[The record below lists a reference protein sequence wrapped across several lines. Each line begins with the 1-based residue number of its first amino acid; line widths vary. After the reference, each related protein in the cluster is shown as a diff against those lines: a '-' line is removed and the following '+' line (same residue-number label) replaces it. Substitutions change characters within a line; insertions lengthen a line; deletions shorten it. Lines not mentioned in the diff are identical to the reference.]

1 MTSVST
7 YAIVVA
13 LLTVKKRGS
22 IIMYTIVTEGNFRNT
37 FLTSANYSEN
47 FSYSGLTALYDYFS
61 ELEDELGESI
71 EFDYISIA
79 GEYSEL
85 TIDELR
91 DNYFIDKDIDVIE
104 YLQENTIVIEIENSD
119 SVIIQDY

>member
-1 MTSVST
+1 LTSVST

-71 EFDYISIA
+71 EFDYISIV

>member
-1 MTSVST
+1 
-7 YAIVVA
+7 
-13 LLTVKKRGS
+13 
-22 IIMYTIVTEGNFRNT
+22 MYTRVTKANFRDT
-37 FLTSANYSEN
+37 FLTSDYKNN
-47 FSYSGLTALYDYFS
+47 FSYNGLTALYDYFE
-61 ELEDELGESI
+61 ELEDDIGQTI
-71 EFDYISIA
+71 EFDLVGIA
-79 GEYSEL
+79 CEYSEL

>member
-1 MTSVST
+1 
-7 YAIVVA
+7 
-13 LLTVKKRGS
+13 
-22 IIMYTIVTEGNFRNT
+22 MYTRVTEDNFRNT
-37 FLTSANYSEN
+37 FLTSDYKNN
-47 FSYSGLTALYDYFS
+47 FSYDGLTALYNYFE
-61 ELEDELGESI
+61 ELEDELNESI

-85 TIDELR
+85 TIEELR
-91 DNYFIDKDIDVIE
+91 DNYSINKDIDVIK

>member
-1 MTSVST
+1 
-7 YAIVVA
+7 
-13 LLTVKKRGS
+13 
-22 IIMYTIVTEGNFRNT
+22 MYTRVTEDSFRNT
-37 FLTSANYSEN
+37 FLTSDYKNN
-47 FSYSGLTALYDYFS
+47 FSYGGLTALYNYFE
-61 ELEDELGESI
+61 ELEDELNESI
-71 EFDYISIA
+71 EFDLIAIA

-91 DNYFIDKDIDVIE
+91 DNYSINKDIDVIK

>member
-1 MTSVST
+1 
-7 YAIVVA
+7 
-13 LLTVKKRGS
+13 
-22 IIMYTIVTEGNFRNT
+22 MYIRVTEDSFRNT
-37 FLTSANYSEN
+37 FLTSDYKNN
-47 FSYSGLTALYDYFS
+47 FSYDGLTALYDYFS
-61 ELEDELGESI
+61 ELEDELNESI
-71 EFDYISIA
+71 EFDLIAIA

>member
-1 MTSVST
+1 
-7 YAIVVA
+7 
-13 LLTVKKRGS
+13 
-22 IIMYTIVTEGNFRNT
+22 MYTRVTEDSFRDV
-37 FLTSANYSEN
+37 FLSSDNYSEN
-47 FSYSGLTALYDYFS
+47 FSYDGLTALYDYFS
-61 ELEDELGESI
+61 ELEADLNESI

-91 DNYFIDKDIDVIE
+91 ANYSISKDIDVIE

>member
-1 MTSVST
+1 
-7 YAIVVA
+7 
-13 LLTVKKRGS
+13 
-22 IIMYTIVTEGNFRNT
+22 MYTRVTEDNFRNT
-37 FLTSANYSEN
+37 FLTSDYSEN
-47 FSYSGLTALYDYFS
+47 FSYDGLTALYDYFE
-61 ELEDELGESI
+61 ELEDELNESI

-91 DNYFIDKDIDVIE
+91 DNYSINKDIDVIK

>member
-1 MTSVST
+1 
-7 YAIVVA
+7 
-13 LLTVKKRGS
+13 
-22 IIMYTIVTEGNFRNT
+22 MYTRVTEDNFRNT

-61 ELEDELGESI
+61 ELEDELNESI
-71 EFDYISIA
+71 EFDYISIV

>member
-1 MTSVST
+1 M
-7 YAIVVA
+7 
-13 LLTVKKRGS
+13 LTLIYICDKLYFLTNLGVN
-22 IIMYTIVTEGNFRNT
+22 IMYTRVTEDNFRNT

-47 FSYSGLTALYDYFS
+47 FSYSGLTALYDYFE
-61 ELEDELGESI
+61 ELEAGIDQTI

-79 GEYSEL
+79 CEYSEL

-91 DNYFIDKDIDVIE
+91 DNYSIDIDIDVIE

-119 SVIIQDY
+119 RVIIQDY

>member
-1 MTSVST
+1 
-7 YAIVVA
+7 
-13 LLTVKKRGS
+13 
-22 IIMYTIVTEGNFRNT
+22 MYTIVTEDNFRNT
-37 FLTSANYSEN
+37 FLTSDYSEN
-47 FSYSGLTALYDYFS
+47 FSYSGLTALYNYFE
-61 ELEDELGESI
+61 ELEDELNESI

-91 DNYFIDKDIDVIE
+91 DNYSINKDIDVIK

>member
-13 LLTVKKRGS
+13 LLTVKKVN
-22 IIMYTIVTEGNFRNT
+22 IMYIRVTEDSFRDT
-37 FLTSANYSEN
+37 FLTSANYNN
-47 FSYSGLTALYDYFS
+47 FSYDGLTALYDYFE
-61 ELEDELGESI
+61 ELEAGIDQTI

-79 GEYSEL
+79 CEYSEL

-91 DNYFIDKDIDVIE
+91 DNYSIDIDIDVIE

>member
-1 MTSVST
+1 M
-7 YAIVVA
+7 
-13 LLTVKKRGS
+13 LTLIYICDKLYFLTNLGVN
-22 IIMYTIVTEGNFRNT
+22 IMYTRVTEDSFRNT

-47 FSYSGLTALYDYFS
+47 FSYSGLTALYNYFE
-61 ELEDELGESI
+61 ELEDELNESI

-91 DNYFIDKDIDVIE
+91 DNYFIDKDIDVIK

>member
-1 MTSVST
+1 MAVTRVTILINS
-7 YAIVVA
+7 
-13 LLTVKKRGS
+13 KKVN
-22 IIMYTIVTEGNFRNT
+22 IMYTRVTEDNFRNT
-37 FLTSANYSEN
+37 FLTSDYSEN
-47 FSYSGLTALYDYFS
+47 FSYDGLTALYDYFE
-61 ELEDELGESI
+61 ELEAGTGQTI
-71 EFDYISIA
+71 EFDLITIA

>member
-1 MTSVST
+1 M
-7 YAIVVA
+7 
-13 LLTVKKRGS
+13 LTLIYICDKLYFLTNLGVN
-22 IIMYTIVTEGNFRNT
+22 IMYTIVTEDNFRNT

-47 FSYSGLTALYDYFS
+47 FSYSGLTALYNYFE
-61 ELEDELGESI
+61 ELEADLNESI

-79 GEYSEL
+79 CEYSEL

-91 DNYFIDKDIDVIE
+91 DNYSVDKDIDVIE

>member
-1 MTSVST
+1 
-7 YAIVVA
+7 
-13 LLTVKKRGS
+13 
-22 IIMYTIVTEGNFRNT
+22 MYIRVTEYSFRDT
-37 FLTSANYSEN
+37 FLTSDYKNN
-47 FSYSGLTALYDYFS
+47 FSYDGLTALYNYFE
-61 ELEDELGESI
+61 ELEADLNESI

-85 TIDELR
+85 TIEELR
-91 DNYFIDKDIDVIE
+91 DNYSINKDIDVIK

>member
-1 MTSVST
+1 
-7 YAIVVA
+7 
-13 LLTVKKRGS
+13 
-22 IIMYTIVTEGNFRNT
+22 MYTRVTEGNFRNT
-37 FLTSANYSEN
+37 FLTSDYKNN
-47 FSYSGLTALYDYFS
+47 FSYDGLTALYDYFS
-61 ELEDELGESI
+61 ELEDELNESI
-71 EFDYISIA
+71 EFDLIAIA